1 MKERKSVATN
11 VESVLQRT
19 LKEQESVYSQYP
31 WQHSFNIRCGTLSFF
46 RTFFYLLVFMVFT
59 DACHN
64 PLDGLTI
71 GLKDPIQDGVVEC
84 RFYDPASNP
93 LTTDNLVKIAGPAAS
108 RVVTTLNTT
117 KYKINS
123 DGNLLLAAS
132 PTAILSPQDPFQ
144 FTVVVEAPDYLAVV
158 QPFVLT
164 SGGRQTRTIRRINM
178 LKPPRTLN
186 TARTTGS
193 AGNDGAVAASLGV
206 TTTPQSNDADRATV
220 TLSPGTKLAD
230 RDGNAVGGALTLAVI
245 HTNAR
250 NDEAT
255 SYIPGGGILTAVAG
269 RDGGPAPGTMRL
281 LSVAGSVTIQ
291 LYNEQYA
298 LARRLS
304 PAARWTMDL
313 NPLAYNVSKS
323 RSIQA
328 GDSVP
333 LFSYDEF
340 ANRWQ
345 EEKPG
350 VVIQN
355 AQTGRLQYQAEAA
368 NAAAYVV
375 GWTESICDVGPIFKV
390 SSKLASVDVN
400 YLCKLIDVATNKQV
414 ASFYANVNN
423 GSLIRIGN
431 QSKNRKLKLQ
441 VYDETDAWGKGA
453 KGGMI
458 GESGPGITCDQTPVA
473 INLATLPVPPVM
485 KLEFSFSCPGG
496 TTLDE
501 SLLPAQIKTQYSEV
515 GQDKWRDLITA
526 TRTNRKAAS
535 YKLKVGR
542 SYDFRASTDGGATWP
557 LRQNNYL
564 VDKPEWT
571 LKIRAEMY
579 CK

>member
-1 MKERKSVATN
+1 M
-11 VESVLQRT
+11 
-19 LKEQESVYSQYP
+19 
-31 WQHSFNIRCGTLSFF
+31 
-46 RTFFYLLVFMVFT
+46 LVFVVF
-59 DACHN
+59 AGSCHN

-71 GLKDPIQDGVVEC
+71 GLKDPIQEGVVEC
-84 RFYDPASNP
+84 RFYDPAGNP
-93 LTTDNLVKIAGPAAS
+93 LPTDNLVKIAGADAPK
-108 RVVTTLNTT
+108 VVTTLNTT
-117 KYKINS
+117 KFKINS
-123 DGNLLLAAS
+123 DGNLLVAAS
-132 PTAILSPQDPFQ
+132 PTASLSPQDPFK

-158 QPFVLT
+158 QPVVLT
-164 SGGRQTRTIRRINM
+164 NGSRQTRTIRRINM

-186 TARTTGS
+186 AARTTGS
-193 AGNDGAVAASLGV
+193 ASSDGTVAANLSV
-206 TTTPQSNDADRATV
+206 TTAPQTNDADRATV
-220 TLSPGTKLAD
+220 TLQPGTKLAD
-230 RDGNAVGGALTLAVI
+230 RDGSAVDGALTLAII

-255 SYIPGGGILTAVAG
+255 SYIPGGGVLTAVAG

-291 LYNEQYA
+291 LYNERYA
-298 LARRLS
+298 LARSLS
-304 PAARWTMDL
+304 PAAQWTMDL
-313 NPLAYNVSKS
+313 NPLAYNVSEG
-323 RSIQA
+323 RSIRA
-328 GDSVP
+328 GDPIP
-333 LFSYDEF
+333 LYSYDEF
-340 ANRWQ
+340 TNRWQ

-350 VVIQN
+350 VVRQN

-375 GWTESICDVGPIFKV
+375 GWTESICDAGPIFKV
-390 SSKLASVDVN
+390 SSKLSGVDVN
-400 YLCKLIDVATNKQV
+400 YLCKLIDVATGKQV

-431 QSKNRKLKLQ
+431 QSKNKKLKLQ

-453 KGGMI
+453 KGGLI
-458 GESGPGITCDQTPVA
+458 AESGPGLTCDQTPVA
-473 INLATLPVPPVM
+473 INLAPLPVPPVM

-501 SLLPAQIKTQYSEV
+501 SSLPAQIKTQYSEV
-515 GQDKWRDLITA
+515 GQEKWHDLITA
-526 TRTNRKAAS
+526 TRTYRKAAS

-557 LRQNNYL
+557 LHQNNYL